1 MDFIPTQIGSKA
13 EIVRAPRASSNESV
27 DHFNLNSLPLLLPE
41 ESYATVFSV
50 TKIVGSPVQA
60 VGTPQIKWRSYMG
73 EHGVVVGSEVS
84 LVSANSSSTQS
95 NALQQQLQDSVYID
109 CTHSPST
116 VVRGTD
122 FQVTLRITNNTTKEM
137 SLQMVSRDMVSPSYV
152 ATSDQVVSSPSSE
165 STVSLKKENVLDSG
179 NGSAGGLGSSQLFVT
194 GSSKSNIGIVG
205 AGRSVDIFVTVCAV
219 DLGLQ
224 ELRGIAVLDI
234 NTLRVYSAKSL
245 LKVMVVNGP
254 APSE

>member
-1 MDFIPTQIGSKA
+1 MDFIPTQRGSIS
-13 EIVRAPRASSNESV
+13 EIIRAPRALTNESV

-41 ESYATVFSV
+41 ESYASVFSV

-60 VGTPQIKWRSYMG
+60 VGSPQIKWRSYMG
-73 EHGVVVGSEVS
+73 EHGVVVGSEVN
-84 LVSANSSSTQS
+84 LVSSNSSS
-95 NALQQQLQDSVYID
+95 AAHQQQQDSVYID

-122 FQVTLRITNNTTKEM
+122 FIVTLRITNNTTKEM
-137 SLQMVSRDMVSPSYV
+137 TLELVSRDMVPPSYI
-152 ATSDQVVSSPSSE
+152 ATSEQAVSSPSSE
-165 STVSLKKENVLDSG
+165 MSVSQKKEIASDSG
-179 NGSAGGLGSSQLFVT
+179 HGITGCLGSSQLFVT

-205 AGRSVDIFVTVCAV
+205 AGRSVDVSVTVCAV

-224 ELRGIAVLDI
+224 ELRGIAVLDV
-234 NTLRVYSAKSL
+234 NTLREYSAKSL
-245 LKVMVVNGP
+245 LKVMVINAP